1 MALTRAPLPG
11 FPHGAFYA
19 VDDDARLAAFDW
31 AEAVA
36 AVRLPKACLG
46 AS

>member
-31 AEAVA
+31 AEVVA
-36 AVRLPKACLG
+36 AAPLPEARLG
-46 AS
+46 A